1 MIKTNIYYAKILSF
15 SLIIGL
21 IIGAGPVLAN
31 ASTINP
37 IYPWSVLGHD
47 NQRTSYSQG
56 TAPNNAD
63 ILWKTDSIHAGTI
76 TIKDGKIFFCSYNE
90 TEWGLIRINCYNENN
105 GTINW
110 TKIIRWT
117 DYWPPSILPSLTI
130 SENKIY
136 FTHGGL
142 LYCLDASS
150 GWEIWETSPTPVRYS
165 RILSDSPV
173 IDGLKIFVTT
183 SSGGS
188 DEYCYAL
195 DTTNG
200 KTIWRV
206 YLKGIPSLPTISEG
220 TVLINSY
227 DYRSGISYTEC
238 FNKENGTLLWRHK
251 FIDLINEP
259 KNEEVSNAYQIYHL
273 QSASKYQDTVFVALG
288 SSVYAL
294 NHITGD
300 IKWHSIISYYVKTTP
315 VITYGN
321 VFVASTDG
329 YLYSLDQSTGELV
342 WKYSLVERIT
352 QSLGCIAAADN
363 KIYISTGDPAVL
375 CCLNE
380 TDGKLIWQTDVGN
393 RVYGLCVADGNLYVS
408 ADGFIYAFG
417 SNSIS
422 TQSSIS
428 LEIVQTSPTVLPIQ
442 ISGSINPPR
451 DGIVEIQWS
460 VDNNTWYSKRVV
472 ALNGRY
478 NDSWIPPCNETF
490 YLKALWSG
498 DNIYSGSTSLV
509 KSIVFGGEIA
519 RVRYLQSQISS
530 LQNDKNDLQSQISSL
545 KNDKKDLQFMTS
557 SLLSD
562 NQNLQ
567 SQVTSLQDEKIKLQ
581 IGTVAIIALFFIGTI
596 YLFTKRNKS

>member
-1 MIKTNIYYAKILSF
+1 MFKKNIYDKKILGF

-21 IIGAGPVLAN
+21 IIGAGSISAN

-37 IYPWSVLGHD
+37 IYPWSVLGQD

-56 TAPNNAD
+56 TAPNNAST
-63 ILWKTDSIHAGTI
+63 LWKTNLIHAGPI
-76 TIKDGKIFFCSYNE
+76 TIKDGRVFFSSYNE
-90 TEWGLIRINCYNENN
+90 TEAGLIRINSYYENN
-105 GTINW
+105 GTIIW
-110 TKIIRWT
+110 SKTIRWV
-117 DYWPPSILPSLTI
+117 DVWPPSILPSLTI

-142 LYCLDASS
+142 LYCFDASS
-150 GWEIWETSPTPVRYS
+150 GWEIWEISPTPVRYS

-173 IDGLKIFVTT
+173 IDGLIIFVTT

-200 KTIWRV
+200 TTIWRAE
-206 YLKGIPSLPTISEG
+206 LKGIPSLPTISEG

-238 FNKENGTLLWRHK
+238 FNKENGVLLWRYK
-251 FIDLINEP
+251 FIDLINAP
-259 KNEEVSNAYQIYHL
+259 KNETVSNAYQIYHL
-273 QSASKYQDTVFVALG
+273 QSASKYLDTVFVALG

-300 IKWHSIISYYVKTTP
+300 IKWHSTISYYVTTTP
-315 VITYGN
+315 TITYNN

-329 YLYSLDQSTGELV
+329 YLYSLDQNTGELV
-342 WKYSLVERIT
+342 WKYPLVGRVT
-352 QSLGCIAAADN
+352 QSLGCIATADN
-363 KIYISTGDPAVL
+363 KIYVSTGDPAVL
-375 CCLNE
+375 YCLNE
-380 TDGKLIWQTDVGN
+380 TDGKLIWQTDIGN

-460 VDNNTWYSKRVV
+460 VDNNTWYSKRVA
-472 ALNGRY
+472 ALNGLY
-478 NDSWIPPCNETF
+478 GDSWIPPCNETF
-490 YLKALWSG
+490 YMKALWSG
-498 DNIYSGSTSLV
+498 DNIYSGSTSRV

-519 RVRYLQSQISS
+519 RVQYLQSQISS

-545 KNDKKDLQFMTS
+545 QNDKKDLQFMTS

>member
-1 MIKTNIYYAKILSF
+1 
-15 SLIIGL
+15 
-21 IIGAGPVLAN
+21 
-31 ASTINP
+31 
-37 IYPWSVLGHD
+37 
-47 NQRTSYSQG
+47 
-56 TAPNNAD
+56 
-63 ILWKTDSIHAGTI
+63 
-76 TIKDGKIFFCSYNE
+76 
-90 TEWGLIRINCYNENN
+90 
-105 GTINW
+105 
-110 TKIIRWT
+110 
-117 DYWPPSILPSLTI
+117 LTI

-142 LYCLDASS
+142 LYCLNASS
-150 GWEIWETSPTPVRYS
+150 GWEIWETSPTPAIFG

-173 IDGLKIFVTT
+173 IDGLKIFITT

-195 DTTNG
+195 DTSNG
-200 KTIWRV
+200 KTLWRAV
-206 YLKGIPSLPTISEG
+206 LKGIPSLPTISEIA
-220 TVLINSY
+220 VLINSY
-227 DYRSGISYTEC
+227 DYRNGISYTEC
-238 FNKENGTLLWRHK
+238 FDKEKGVLLWRQN
-251 FIDLINEP
+251 FTDLINMP
-259 KNEEVSNAYQIYHL
+259 KNEEVSNAYQIYQL
-273 QSASKYQDTVFVALG
+273 QPASKYQDAVFVALG

-294 NHITGD
+294 NHLTGD
-300 IKWHSIISYYVKTTP
+300 IKWHSIVSYYVTTTP
-315 VITYGN
+315 VIAYGK

-329 YLYSLDQSTGELV
+329 YLYSLDQNTGELV
-342 WKYSLVERIT
+342 WKYPLVERVILP
-352 QSLGCIAAADN
+352 LGGLAAADY
-363 KIYISTGDPAVL
+363 KIYVSTVNPAL
-375 CCLNE
+375 LYCLNGTNGE
-380 TDGKLIWQTDVGN
+380 LIWHINMGN
-393 RVYGLCVADGNLYVS
+393 RVYGLGVADGNLYVS

-460 VDNNTWYSKRVV
+460 VDNNTWYSKRVA
-472 ALNGRY
+472 ALNGLY
-478 NDSWIPPCNETF
+478 GDSWIPPCNETF

-519 RVRYLQSQISS
+519 RVRYLQSQVSS
-530 LQNDKNDLQSQISSL
+530 LQNDKNDLQSQVSSL
-545 KNDKKDLQFMTS
+545 QNDKNDLQFMTS

-567 SQVTSLQDEKIKLQ
+567 SQVTSLQDEKNKLQ
-581 IGTVAIIALFFIGTI
+581 MGTVAIIALFFIGTI